1 MVNYH
6 QQYFEHIE
14 RGYYPFSYLRDKI
27 IVNLIKKLIPFGGRI
42 LEFGCGT
49 GRLITKLELQYE
61 TYGID
66 ISHYAI
72 SRAQEKSKNTKFYY
86 SLDDFLLLKKH
97 IDCILAINV
106 IEHIENPEGLL
117 KKFNL
122 ILKKFGYLFIHL
134 PVSSNQLSKYLVKKF
149 YNDETHVFVPS
160 IDELDAILF
169 DNGFKLIHRRSGSF
183 IFLPISIKNI
193 IKITPCY
200 LGIYK
205 KDNEV

>member
-1 MVNYH
+1 MANYH

-14 RGYYPFSYLRDKI
+14 SGYYPFSYLRDKI
-27 IVNLIKKLIPFGGRI
+27 IVNLIKKLIPFGSRI

-49 GRLITKLELQYE
+49 GRLITKLELYYE

-72 SRAQEKSKNTKFYY
+72 NQAQAKSKTTKYY
-86 SLDDFLLLKKH
+86 YHLDDFLLLKKT
-97 IDCILAINV
+97 IDGILAINV
-106 IEHIENPEGLL
+106 IEHIENPEDLL

-122 ILKKFGYLFIHL
+122 ILKKCGYLFIHL
-134 PVSSNQLSKYLVKKF
+134 PVSSNQLSKYLVEKF

-160 IDELDAILF
+160 IDELESMLF
-169 DNGFKLIHRRSGSF
+169 DNGFKLVHRRSGSF

-205 KDNEV
+205 KDQ